1 MGGKIHLP
9 PIFYGDSMY
18 NFRKNAKVYIYTDNI
33 LYPIDIY
40 SDLSFSQTF
49 NESSNA
55 RKTLHN
61 QLDLNHGA
69 TISEAN
75 VGNFNYTVPIKF
87 ATDIE
92 PIMDLFDADYTTGT
106 IEPVTMYVSFTDV
119 IFKLEKAVIETLTY
133 NIDRASIF
141 TVSVSGS
148 FSKLVPVSALPV
160 VPTEANTDPYTIV
173 RGIEVLLNGT
183 ALPSIAAI
191 NIEVANSIE
200 WTKNSTLHKSLAN
213 ELAYKDSYVLQE
225 RRVTGSVTE
234 FLLDTSAVDYSTTSS
249 LVIKLYSEV
258 GQSPP
263 FMTFNLPEVVYT
275 SRVNI
280 DELLTRVYDFRL
292 TSNNVLIL
300 PQLRS

>member
-1 MGGKIHLP
+1 MP

-173 RGIEVLLNGT
+173 RGIEVLLNGS

-249 LVIKLYSEV
+249 LVIKLYSEP
-258 GQSPP
+258 GQNPP

-292 TSNNVLIL
+292 TSNTVSII
-300 PQLRS
+300 PELRS

>member
-1 MGGKIHLP
+1 MP

-18 NFRKNAKVYIYTDNI
+18 NFRKDAKVYIYTDNI

-40 SDLSFSQTF
+40 PDLSFSQTF
-49 NESSNA
+49 SENSHA
-55 RKTLHN
+55 KKTLHN
-61 QLDLNHGA
+61 QLALNHGA

-75 VGNFNYTVPIKF
+75 VANFSYTVPIKF

-92 PIMDLFDADYTTGT
+92 PIMNLFEADYVTGT
-106 IEPVTMYVSFTDV
+106 IESVTMYVSFTDV

-141 TVSVSGS
+141 TVSVAGS
-148 FSKLVPVSALPV
+148 FSKLVPVSALPA

-173 RGIEVLLNGT
+173 RGLEVLLNGT

-191 NIEVANSIE
+191 NLEVANSIE

-280 DELLTRVYDFRL
+280 DEFLTRVYDFRL
-292 TSNNVLIL
+292 ISNTISIL